1 MERNIPIYIYID
13 IYIYIYTPGMERSR
27 PLLFAF
33 CILCFWCGLSA
44 ISNLNTYCLSHQET
58 STCPKR
64 KATCCRCH
72 FFGRLQ
78 YWSQLGYPKN
88 GWFTLLLPGQWE
100 NILYFGYPK
109 YPKITEPG
117 GSFPFPNCLEDH
129 STNRK
134 WLNTPII
141 KPPFS
146 GVTPFIN
153 GTFHKWGI
161 KSWMLWKILWKND
174 WFQGTPMT

>member
-13 IYIYIYTPGMERSR
+13 IYIYPWHGKKQTSFVCVLYFVFLMRSFSDFK
-27 PLLFAF
+27 PPHIA
-33 CILCFWCGLSA
+33 
-44 ISNLNTYCLSHQET
+44 SHQET

-161 KSWMLWKILWKND
+161 KSWMLWKILWKNN

>member
-1 MERNIPIYIYID
+1 MERNIPIYIYR
-13 IYIYIYTPGMERSR
+13 YIYIPLAWKEADLFCLRSV
-27 PLLFAF
+27 F
-33 CILCFWCGLSA
+33 CVFDAVFQRFQTSTHIA
-44 ISNLNTYCLSHQET
+44 SHQET

-161 KSWMLWKILWKND
+161 KSWMLWKILWKNN

>member
-1 MERNIPIYIYID
+1 MERNIPIYIYI
-13 IYIYIYTPGMERSR
+13 YIYPWHGKK
-27 PLLFAF
+27 
-33 CILCFWCGLSA
+33 
-44 ISNLNTYCLSHQET
+44 QT
-58 STCPKR
+58 SFVCV
-64 KATCCRCH
+64 
-72 FFGRLQ
+72 
-78 YWSQLGYPKN
+78 
-88 GWFTLLLPGQWE
+88 
-100 NILYFGYPK
+100 LYFVFLMRSFSDFKPQHILLVSPRNFYLPEKESYMLPLPLFWQATVLVTIGVPQKWMIHTDTSWPMRKYSIFLFVYPK